1 MTSLDKRKFVKAA
14 APELL
19 LIILSFEKA
28 DCYH

>member
-1 MTSLDKRKFVKAA
+1 MTSLDKRKSVKAA
-14 APELL
+14 LELL

>member
-1 MTSLDKRKFVKAA
+1 MTSLDKRKFVKA